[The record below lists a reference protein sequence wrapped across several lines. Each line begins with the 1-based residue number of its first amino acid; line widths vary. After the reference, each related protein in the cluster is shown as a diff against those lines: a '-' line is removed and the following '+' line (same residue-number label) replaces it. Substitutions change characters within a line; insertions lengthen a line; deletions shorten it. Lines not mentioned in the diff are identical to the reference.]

1 MRRALALAAAGVA
14 AIGVLGAASAA
25 PQRYGGTLVIGLSG
39 GEPSSL
45 DPTFARGTGSVM
57 PAMCEQ
63 LYAYDARLRLVPV
76 LAAAVPALSA
86 DRLSYTVQLRQGILF
101 NDGTPFNAQAVVTTV
116 QRFMT
121 APGSSRASDYASV
134 DSVKATGP
142 YTVVFHLATRDSTFA
157 ANPQVLSPA
166 QLAKLGD
173 NFESDPVCVGPFM
186 FDHRDVGVDITLIKS
201 PYYYD
206 KGDVFLDKLVFKPM
220 TDAAAAVAA
229 LEAGDIQVLDN
240 VSTADLQD
248 VQQNSSLR
256 VLQAFQLG
264 WAGILVNIGNKNGL
278 GNLPY
283 ANVGTPLASSPNLR
297 KAFEEAIDRNLLN
310 KVVFNGLEQVTCTPI
325 PPADTPWYAATAV
338 PCTAY
343 NPTDARRL
351 VAASGSSNPTVH
363 LLTNLSTDNLR
374 RAQFIQ
380 AEEAA
385 VGFNV
390 VIDALDP
397 STVTARRIAGN
408 FDAYVG
414 GFTPGGV
421 DPTIPINLA
430 TTDARNYGGYS
441 STRLD
446 YVLANG
452 LKATDPKARA
462 VNYQVAQQIIHDD
475 RPYIPLYNPSIFAA
489 VSASVAGVQL
499 DYRGL
504 LALTHARY
512 K

>member
-206 KGDVFLDKLVFKPM
+206 KGDVFLDKLVF
-220 TDAAAAVAA
+220 
-229 LEAGDIQVLDN
+229 
-240 VSTADLQD
+240 
-248 VQQNSSLR
+248 LR